1 MDKVLGYAFLN
12 EIGTDDKCLL
22 LSGRVASEILIKAA
36 RAIIPVV
43 LSRSAPTGLT
53 VDLADDLNIT
63 VVGFARGER
72 FNIYSHP
79 ERVV

>member
-1 MDKVLGYAFLN
+1 M
-12 EIGTDDKCLL
+12 
-22 LSGRVASEILIKAA
+22 
-36 RAIIPVV
+36 
-43 LSRSAPTGLT
+43 
-53 VDLADDLNIT
+53 ADDLNIT